1 MFDWSGVYFQ
11 KVVAVPKAYTT
22 LGYAAFMGTMATG
35 RFIGDRLITR
45 MGKQKV
51 LQLSGIVIATG
62 LLIAVLFPQI
72 VPATTGFLI
81 VGFGVSSVIPLIYSA
96 AGKSTS
102 LSPGVALAA
111 VSSIGFLGFL
121 VGPPVIGFIAQA
133 SSLRWSFSLIALL
146 GLSTTILATKIKNW

>member
-1 MFDWSGVYFQ
+1 M
-11 KVVAVPKAYTT
+11 
-22 LGYAAFMGTMATG
+22 
-35 RFIGDRLITR
+35 
-45 MGKQKV
+45 
-51 LQLSGIVIATG
+51 SGIVIATG
-62 LLIAVLFPQI
+62 LLIAVLLPHI
-72 VPATTGFLI
+72 VLATIGFLI
-81 VGFGVSSVIPLIYSA
+81 VGFGVSSVIPLIYST

-146 GLSTTILATKIKNW
+146 GLGTTILATKIKNW